1 MENEINNKKD
11 STNIILTKRTEKR
24 DVYWSEEIQKWCA
37 EMTLDGKVI
46 PLGNFDNLDDAI
58 KARRDGPKYYKDFNK
73 NV

>member
-1 MENEINNKKD
+1 
-11 STNIILTKRTEKR
+11 
-24 DVYWSEEIQKWCA
+24 
-37 EMTLDGKVI
+37 MTLDGKVI